1 MIDAPEKVVAKYHT
15 AQISTVPQ
23 LYAALGDD
31 ILDRWQALGQ
41 QSDKIQWEI
50 GKEADALIA
59 EDFRPMLVYKAI
71 ALKVGRSSETVRQC
85 YYTFKSF
92 DGQIREK
99 YHLVPYTVFNRARM
113 TDNKIEV
120 LEHYLQSQ
128 SVDEVETVFPIAGDK
143 SVETD
148 FRKMEYPRCFY
159 GIYRETYYLPDARRV
174 RISELLNEIKKLME
188 DK

>member
-1 MIDAPEKVVAKYHT
+1 MIDAPEKVVAKHHT
-15 AQISTVPQ
+15 SQITTVPQ
-23 LYAALGDD
+23 LYAAIGDD
-31 ILDRWQALGQ
+31 IVNRWQALGEA
-41 QSDKIQWEI
+41 SDKIHWKI
-50 GKEADALIA
+50 GEEADALIS
-59 EDFRPMLVYKAI
+59 EWFPPMLVYKAI
-71 ALKVGRSSETVRQC
+71 ALKVGKKAVTVRHI
-85 YYTFKSF
+85 YYTYKAF
-92 DGQIREK
+92 DKQTREK
-99 YHLVPYTVFNRARM
+99 YHLVPFTVFNHARM
-113 TDNKIEV
+113 TDDKIEV